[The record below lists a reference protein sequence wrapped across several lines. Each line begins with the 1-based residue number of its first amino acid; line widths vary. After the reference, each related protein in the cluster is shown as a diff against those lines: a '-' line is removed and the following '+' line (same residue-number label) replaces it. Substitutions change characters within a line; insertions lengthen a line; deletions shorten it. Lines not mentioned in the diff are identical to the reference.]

1 MPKFNTL
8 TAFTC
13 AGRGGQC
20 ATGMALK
27 RDIEL
32 NIDAEGEIA
41 REQVWGET

>member
-1 MPKFNTL
+1 
-8 TAFTC
+8 
-13 AGRGGQC
+13 
-20 ATGMALK
+20 MALK